1 MTRAQFDLLCLD
13 EPTNHL
19 DVAGTEGLEQALKE
33 FPGTVVLITHDRKLV
48 DEVADRVLW
57 VENGSV
63 RTFDQGLAQ
72 CQKVLAD
79 ERTALRA
86 AEVEARDKAAAKA
99 AASAPPVEAKKAI
112 ETGKVRNPLMFQR
125 LEERIMKLE
134 AELEALRA
142 SMLDPAN
149 YASASKMKE
158 LQGTEVRLKAAIAE
172 AYEQWENWQ

>member
-1 MTRAQFDLLCLD
+1 
-13 EPTNHL
+13 
-19 DVAGTEGLEQALKE
+19 
-33 FPGTVVLITHDRKLV
+33 
-48 DEVADRVLW
+48 
-57 VENGSV
+57 
-63 RTFDQGLAQ
+63 
-72 CQKVLAD
+72 
-79 ERTALRA
+79 
-86 AEVEARDKAAAKA
+86 
-99 AASAPPVEAKKAI
+99 
-112 ETGKVRNPLMFQR
+112 VRNPLMFQR